1 MSMPLFG
8 ICFGGHDNRWILKSR
23 ENLWIQF
30 DKNRQAGHSQIVS
43 SRSIAVEIPQKIKFF
58 CTTTEVPDMM
68 NRIMGSE
75 TLGELQL
82 EVWRHIA
89 DQDGATVAE
98 VAREFAKRRGLA
110 KTTILTVMER
120 LRKKEYLSRKR
131 DGNVWRYFTRKQKAQ
146 FLRSLVGRFMDQ
158 SLGGSLDPFI
168 AYLLHDAELTEDQSL
183 ALKQFVEQMEPKK
196 KGGGKP

>member
-1 MSMPLFG
+1 
-8 ICFGGHDNRWILKSR
+8 
-23 ENLWIQF
+23 
-30 DKNRQAGHSQIVS
+30 
-43 SRSIAVEIPQKIKFF
+43 
-58 CTTTEVPDMM
+58 
-68 NRIMGSE
+68 MGFE

-89 DQDGATVAE
+89 DHDAVTVAE
-98 VAREFAKRRGLA
+98 VALVFSQRRGLA

-120 LRKKEYLSRKR
+120 LRKKKFLSRKR
-131 DGNVWRYFTRKQKAQ
+131 DGHVWRYSTRIPKAQ

-168 AYLLHDAELTEDQSL
+168 AYLLHDAELTEDQSQ

-196 KGGGKP
+196 KGGGKS